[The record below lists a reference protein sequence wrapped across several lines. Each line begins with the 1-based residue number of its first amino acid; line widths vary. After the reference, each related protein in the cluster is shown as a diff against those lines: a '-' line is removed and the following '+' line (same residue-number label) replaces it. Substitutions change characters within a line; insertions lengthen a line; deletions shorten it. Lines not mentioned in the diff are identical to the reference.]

1 MLTEPDPVKLAQ
13 PLPHPS
19 SYFKL
24 IERASTL
31 SVETKHQQHTL
42 VRQKPFASHSS
53 LYSVALLRLKG
64 YFLFYIFLF
73 KDLELGHKYAA
84 RNETWHSIP

>member
-19 SYFKL
+19 SYFRR
-24 IERASTL
+24 IESRHL
-31 SVETKHQQHTL
+31 SVESKHQQHTL
-42 VRQKPFASHSS
+42 VSQKPSASHSS
-53 LYSVALLRLKG
+53 RCSAALLRLKG
-64 YFLFYIFLF
+64 YFLFYVFLL